1 MSFKEIF
8 WVPFIWV
15 LSRTPLSFFFS
26 TAIEV
31 ERSEP
36 SVEPGTIIPKGLGI
50 HVFIN
55 FGNQFIP
62 YTGCLEQEVVLS

>member
-1 MSFKEIF
+1 MELRGSIF
-8 WVPFIWV
+8 WV

-36 SVEPGTIIPKGLGI
+36 SVEPGTIIHKGLGI

-55 FGNQFIP
+55 LGTNSFHI
-62 YTGCLEQEVVLS
+62 QEA